1 MLRCSEPGCKAHVM
15 HDDSTPLNSH
25 LCCPHHCTCY
35 DKYTHSHQYVGDD
48 DISCNTPHS
57 HEVYLSESKL
67 RLYWDRTHNLPD
79 KAKSGIES
87 IRFGKD
93 VPKDVRDWV
102 MKNLVRLRR
111 VFESNTNGIP
121 LLVKGDP
128 VRINLKADAKP
139 RRCPMPK
146 WGYGA
151 KRSVLTKHFQ
161 KQLDCG
167 MMERAGACEWASRPH
182 IALKP
187 FRGTS
192 RDSDVFDIRVVGD
205 YVQVNSQIQR
215 LQPNGP
221 DSASQIKHASG
232 HHAYWYTDGDQ
243 QYQN

>member
-1 MLRCSEPGCKAHVM
+1 
-15 HDDSTPLNSH
+15 
-25 LCCPHHCTCY
+25 
-35 DKYTHSHQYVGDD
+35 
-48 DISCNTPHS
+48 
-57 HEVYLSESKL
+57 
-67 RLYWDRTHNLPD
+67 
-79 KAKSGIES
+79 
-87 IRFGKD
+87 
-93 VPKDVRDWV
+93 

-121 LLVKGDP
+121 LLVKGDLI
-128 VRINLKADAKP
+128 RIYLKADTKP

-161 KQLDCG
+161 KQLNCG

-187 FRGTS
+187 FRGTL

-205 YVQVNSQIQR
+205 YVQVNSQIQQ

-221 DSASQIKHASG
+221 DSASQIKHAAG
-232 HHAYWYTDGDQ
+232 HHAYWYTNGDR
-243 QYQN
+243 